1 MSTDIARIESKL
13 DIILSRLGV
22 RDITK
27 KYLTARDVQLLT
39 GLDQRTILNRSNLK
53 PSDHRFIPSVQLEGN
68 RKYFERKVI
77 LRLFHLEE
85 K

>member
-53 PSDHRFIPSVQLEGN
+53 PSDHRFIPFVQLEGN